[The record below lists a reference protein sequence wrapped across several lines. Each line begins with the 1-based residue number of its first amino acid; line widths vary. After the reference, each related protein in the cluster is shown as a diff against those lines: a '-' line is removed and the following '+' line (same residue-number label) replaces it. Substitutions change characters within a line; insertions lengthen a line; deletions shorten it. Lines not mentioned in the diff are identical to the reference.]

1 MRSALVVVMLAAS
14 SAAMAQASLT
24 QTPLTGAPASPF
36 VSGSPGDVL
45 ATNLI
50 ELEVKNPQGDRIGE
64 IEDVVLDAG
73 RLMRAV
79 VIGIGG
85 YRGGN
90 TRHIAVTPDA
100 LQVSRD
106 AAGHWQAVLTAT
118 PEALKSAPD
127 FNYKSGF
134 NEE

>member
-1 MRSALVVVMLAAS
+1 MRLALIAFMLAAS
-14 SAAMAQASLT
+14 SGAIAQASLT
-24 QTPLTGAPASPF
+24 QTPPGEAPASPF
-36 VSGSPGDVL
+36 VAHGAGDVL

-50 ELEVKNPQGDRIGE
+50 ELEVKSQGGERVGE
-64 IEDVVLDAG
+64 IEDVVLDSG
-73 RLMRAV
+73 RVMRAV

-106 AAGHWQAVLTAT
+106 AAGHWQAVLTAS
-118 PEALKSAPD
+118 PEALKSAPAYD
-127 FNYKSGF
+127 YKSGF